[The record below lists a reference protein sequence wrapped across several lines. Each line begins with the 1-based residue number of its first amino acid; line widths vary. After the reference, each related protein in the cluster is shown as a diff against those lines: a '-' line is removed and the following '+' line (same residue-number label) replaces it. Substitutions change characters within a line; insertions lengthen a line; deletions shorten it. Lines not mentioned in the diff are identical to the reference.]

1 MYDYKESGIVLRF
14 PTEDFIPLDKTREY
28 KAINTHH
35 VKAVDIVYYQRESHT
50 MVFIELKN
58 FLSGMRPGDITSKDY
73 TAELQKKSADS
84 LLMMLSLFDG
94 YDYMKNLQ
102 STINPLQQG
111 NPRFEFIHIMKV
123 SNNQVPY
130 VSTMNDKFRN
140 TFAGIAKLFLID
152 HYMIITQCQANTV
165 LHRYGIEYR
174 D

>member
-1 MYDYKESGIVLRF
+1 MYDYEESGIVLRF
-14 PTEDFIPLDKTREY
+14 PTEDFIPLDKTREF
-28 KAINTHH
+28 KAISTHH

-58 FLSGMRPGDITSKDY
+58 FLSEKKSGDITSKDY
-73 TAELQKKSADS
+73 TTELQKKSADS

-94 YDYMKNLQ
+94 YDYMKNLH

-130 VSTMNDKFRN
+130 VSAMSDNFRN
-140 TFAGIAKLFLID
+140 KFAGIAKLFSID
-152 HYMIITQCQANTV
+152 HYMVITQREANTV

>member
-1 MYDYKESGIVLRF
+1 MYDYEESGIVLRF
-14 PTEDFIPLDKTREY
+14 PTEDFIPLDKTREFN
-28 KAINTHH
+28 AISTHH

-58 FLSGMRPGDITSKDY
+58 FLSGMRTAVINSKEY
-73 TAELQKKSADS
+73 STKLQKKSADS

-94 YDYMKNLQ
+94 YDYMKNLH

-123 SNNQVPY
+123 SNNQVY
-130 VSTMNDKFRN
+130 EVSNMHSDFQKK
-140 TFAGIAKLFLID
+140 FAGIAKLFSID
-152 HYMIITQCQANTV
+152 HYMVITQREAKAV